1 VTKQYTVIKYS
12 HDYLRIEM
20 GPHLRFQ
27 YLEGLDFD
35 SEDIKLKKEICFWEI
50 AYIYNTNRL
59 VF

>member
-20 GPHLRFQ
+20 GPHFRFQ

-50 AYIYNTNRL
+50 AYI
-59 VF
+59 